1 MSIKTSN
8 PRNIH
13 DITFRG
19 ILRHSNELANLL
31 NTELELTEPISPNN
45 IKYIDA
51 QFITDGFHS
60 KDSDLICEVENKDN
74 IFLIEH
80 QSTVNSIMPIRVLNY
95 TKELVKEISQGER
108 CNKAITPIIVY
119 TGSDK
124 WTAEKYIGEFNQK
137 ILAKNNIK
145 IGEYILLDMN
155 RYLDN
160 DLLNK
165 KGAFYK
171 TVLLD
176 RFIYDREN
184 LLKVMDM
191 IQLLTLDKSE
201 QRILL
206 NYANGLLL
214 SIVSE
219 DRIKEF
225 VKNIVDE
232 ESDEGMFLLP
242 ERVKIWYNE
251 DIAKA
256 TNDGISKGI
265 AKGKAEGRA
274 EGMAKGRT
282 NELLKLAKKM
292 IKDNLD
298 IELIKRYTGYSTKQ
312 IEELKKSMS

>member
-1 MSIKTSN
+1 MFIKNIN

-19 ILRHSNELANLL
+19 ILRHSTELANLL
-31 NTELELTEPISPNN
+31 NTELNLTEPITSNN

-51 QFITDGFHS
+51 QFITDNFHS

-80 QSTVNSIMPIRVLNY
+80 QSTVNSVMPIRILNY

-108 CNKAITPIIVY
+108 CNKIITPIIVY
-119 TGSDK
+119 TGAER
-124 WTAEKYIGEFNQK
+124 WTIEKYIGEFSQK
-137 ILAKNNIK
+137 ILASNNIK

-155 RYLDN
+155 KYLDN

-171 TVLLD
+171 IVLLD

-191 IQLLTLDKSE
+191 LQLLTLDKNE
-201 QRILL
+201 QKILS
-206 NYANGLLL
+206 NYAKGILL

-219 DRIKEF
+219 ERVKEF
-225 VKNIVDE
+225 IANISEE
-232 ESDEGMFLLP
+232 ESDESMFLLP
-242 ERVKIWYNE
+242 ERVKTWYNE

-256 TNDGISKGI
+256 KNEGLTDGLVK
-265 AKGKAEGRA
+265 GRA
-274 EGMAKGRT
+274 EGKSS
-282 NELLKLAKKM
+282 ELLKLAKKM
-292 IKDNLD
+292 IKDKMD

>member
-1 MSIKTSN
+1 MLIKTNN

-13 DITFRG
+13 DVTFRC

-31 NTELELTEPISPNN
+31 NTELELNEHITPNN

-80 QSTVNSIMPIRVLNY
+80 QSTVNSIMPIRILNY

-108 CNKAITPIIVY
+108 CNKTITPIIVY

-124 WTAEKYIGEFNQK
+124 WTTKKYIGEFNQK

-155 RYLDN
+155 KYHDSE
-160 DLLNK
+160 LLNK

-171 TVLLD
+171 IVLLD

-184 LLKVMDM
+184 LLRVMDM
-191 IQLLTLDKSE
+191 IQLLTLDKNE
-201 QRILL
+201 QKILS

-219 DRIKEF
+219 ERVKEF
-225 VKNIVDE
+225 VENISEEECDKN
-232 ESDEGMFLLP
+232 MFLLP

-256 TNDGISKGI
+256 KNDGKTE
-265 AKGKAEGRA
+265 GKAEGRA
-274 EGMAKGRT
+274 S
-282 NELLKLAKKM
+282 ELLKLAKKM
-292 IKDNLD
+292 IKDNMD
-298 IELIKRYTGYSTKQ
+298 IELIKRYTGYSAKQ
-312 IEELKKSMS
+312 IEDLKKSMS

>member
-1 MSIKTSN
+1 MSIKNNN

-19 ILRHSNELANLL
+19 VLRHTNELSNLL
-31 NTELELTEPISPNN
+31 NTELDLTEPITPNN

-60 KDSDLICEVENKDN
+60 KDSDLICEVEKKDN

-80 QSTVNSIMPIRVLNY
+80 QSTVNSIMPIRILNY
-95 TKELVKEISQGER
+95 TKELVREISQGER
-108 CNKAITPIIVY
+108 CNKTITPIIVY

-124 WTAEKYIGEFNQK
+124 WTTEKYIGEFNKK
-137 ILAKNNIK
+137 ILTKNNIK
-145 IGEYILLDMN
+145 IGEYILLDMSN
-155 RYLDN
+155 YHDSE
-160 DLLNK
+160 LLNK

-171 TVLLD
+171 IVLLD
-176 RFIYDREN
+176 RFIHDRKN

-191 IQLLTLDKSE
+191 IQLLTLDKNE
-201 QRILL
+201 QEILS

-219 DRIKEF
+219 ERVKKF
-225 VKNIVDE
+225 VENISDK
-232 ESDEGMFLLP
+232 ESDESMFLLP
-242 ERVKIWYNE
+242 ERVKMWYNE

-265 AKGKAEGRA
+265 AKGRAEGRA
-274 EGMAKGRT
+274 S
-282 NELLKLAKKM
+282 ELLKLAKKM

>member
-1 MSIKTSN
+1 MIKTNN

-31 NTELELTEPISPNN
+31 NTELELNEHITPNN

-80 QSTVNSIMPIRVLNY
+80 QSTVNSIMPIRILNY

-108 CNKAITPIIVY
+108 CNKTITPIIVY

-124 WTAEKYIGEFNQK
+124 WTTEKYIGEFNQK

-155 RYLDN
+155 KYHDSE
-160 DLLNK
+160 LLNK

-171 TVLLD
+171 IVLLD

-184 LLKVMDM
+184 LLRVMDM
-191 IQLLTLDKSE
+191 IQLLTLDKNE
-201 QRILL
+201 QKILS

-219 DRIKEF
+219 ERVKEF
-225 VKNIVDE
+225 VENISEKECDKN
-232 ESDEGMFLLP
+232 MFLLP
-242 ERVKIWYNE
+242 ERVKMWYNE

-256 TNDGISKGI
+256 KNE
-265 AKGKAEGRA
+265 GKAS
-274 EGMAKGRT
+274 
-282 NELLKLAKKM
+282 ELLKLAKKM
-292 IKDNLD
+292 INDNMD

-312 IEELKKSMS
+312 IEDLKKNMS

>member
-1 MSIKTSN
+1 MPIKTNN

-13 DITFRG
+13 DITFRD

-31 NTELELTEPISPNN
+31 NTELDFTEPITPNN

-80 QSTVNSIMPIRVLNY
+80 QSTVNSIMPIRILNY

-108 CNKAITPIIVY
+108 CNKTITPIIVY

-124 WTAEKYIGEFNQK
+124 WTTEKYIGEFNQK

-145 IGEYILLDMN
+145 IGEYILLDMSK
-155 RYLDN
+155 YHDSE
-160 DLLNK
+160 LLNK

-171 TVLLD
+171 IVLLD

-191 IQLLTLDKSE
+191 IQLLTLDKNE
-201 QRILL
+201 QKILS

-219 DRIKEF
+219 ERVKEF
-225 VKNIVDE
+225 VENISEEECDKN
-232 ESDEGMFLLP
+232 MFLLP

-256 TNDGISKGI
+256 KNDGKTE
-265 AKGKAEGRA
+265 GKAEGRA
-274 EGMAKGRT
+274 EGRAS
-282 NELLKLAKKM
+282 ELLKLAKKM
-292 IKDNLD
+292 IKDNMD
-298 IELIKRYTGYSTKQ
+298 IELIKRYTGYSAKQ
-312 IEELKKSMS
+312 IEDLKKSMS

>member
-1 MSIKTSN
+1 MPIKTNN

-31 NTELELTEPISPNN
+31 NTELDFTEPITPNN

-80 QSTVNSIMPIRVLNY
+80 QSTVNSIMPIRILNY

-108 CNKAITPIIVY
+108 CNKTITPIIVY

-124 WTAEKYIGEFNQK
+124 WTTEKYIGEFNQK

-155 RYLDN
+155 KYHDSE
-160 DLLNK
+160 LLNK

-171 TVLLD
+171 IVLLD

-184 LLKVMDM
+184 LLRVMDM
-191 IQLLTLDKSE
+191 IQLLTLDKNE
-201 QRILL
+201 QKILS

-219 DRIKEF
+219 ERVKEF
-225 VKNIVDE
+225 VENISEKECDKN
-232 ESDEGMFLLP
+232 MFLLP
-242 ERVKIWYNE
+242 ERVKMWYNE

-256 TNDGISKGI
+256 KNE
-265 AKGKAEGRA
+265 GKAS
-274 EGMAKGRT
+274 
-282 NELLKLAKKM
+282 ELLKLAKKM
-292 IKDNLD
+292 INDNMD

-312 IEELKKSMS
+312 IEDLKKNMS

>member
-19 ILRHSNELANLL
+19 ILRHSNELVYLL

-51 QFITDGFHS
+51 QFITNGFHS

-95 TKELVKEISQGER
+95 IKELVKEISQGER
-108 CNKAITPIIVY
+108 CNKNITPIIVY

-124 WTAEKYIGEFNQK
+124 WTTEKYIGEFNQK

-171 TVLLD
+171 IVLLD

-219 DRIKEF
+219 ERVKEF

-256 TNDGISKGI
+256 TNDGISKGM
-265 AKGKAEGRA
+265 AKGI
-274 EGMAKGRT
+274 AKGRT

>member
-1 MSIKTSN
+1 MSN
-8 PRNIH
+8 YH
-13 DITFRG
+13 D
-19 ILRHSNELANLL
+19 SE
-31 NTELELTEPISPNN
+31 
-45 IKYIDA
+45 
-51 QFITDGFHS
+51 
-60 KDSDLICEVENKDN
+60 
-74 IFLIEH
+74 
-80 QSTVNSIMPIRVLNY
+80 
-95 TKELVKEISQGER
+95 
-108 CNKAITPIIVY
+108 
-119 TGSDK
+119 
-124 WTAEKYIGEFNQK
+124 
-137 ILAKNNIK
+137 
-145 IGEYILLDMN
+145 
-155 RYLDN
+155 
-160 DLLNK
+160 LLNK

-171 TVLLD
+171 IVLLD
-176 RFIYDREN
+176 RFIHDRKN

-219 DRIKEF
+219 ERVKEF

-256 TNDGISKGI
+256 TNDGISKGM
-265 AKGKAEGRA
+265 AKGI
-274 EGMAKGRT
+274 AKGRT

>member
-1 MSIKTSN
+1 MIKTNN

-31 NTELELTEPISPNN
+31 NTELDFTEPITPNN

-51 QFITDGFHS
+51 QFITDSFHS

-80 QSTVNSIMPIRVLNY
+80 QSTVNSIMPIRILNY

-108 CNKAITPIIVY
+108 CNKTITPIIVY

-124 WTAEKYIGEFNQK
+124 WTTEKYIGEFNQK

-145 IGEYILLDMN
+145 IGEYILLDMSK
-155 RYLDN
+155 YN
-160 DLLNK
+160 DSELLNK

-171 TVLLD
+171 IVLLD

-191 IQLLTLDKSE
+191 IQLLTLDKNE
-201 QRILL
+201 QKILS

-219 DRIKEF
+219 ERVKEF
-225 VKNIVDE
+225 VENINEEECDKN
-232 ESDEGMFLLP
+232 MFLLP

-256 TNDGISKGI
+256 KNEGKTE
-265 AKGKAEGRA
+265 GKAS
-274 EGMAKGRT
+274 
-282 NELLKLAKKM
+282 ELLKLAKKM
-292 IKDNLD
+292 IKDNMD
-298 IELIKRYTGYSTKQ
+298 IELIKRYTGYSAKQ
-312 IEELKKSMS
+312 IEDLKKSMS